1 MLRVTSTVAPAPRP
15 GTGSGLPILGP
26 LGPVARV
33 FLIGTLAV
41 SVVAVFL
48 DFGLHADSTV
58 IFIASAAAILGL
70 AWVVGLSTERLGSLT
85 GPQVGGILNATFGNI
100 AELIIAF
107 FALQAGLIEVVKAS
121 ITGSIIG
128 NLLLVLGASVLIGGL
143 RHGTQQF
150 SPQIAAS
157 NAALLVLAVIG
168 LFVPAIFALTITNPQ
183 QGSLTEESVLVAVAL
198 MVGYALSLVYQFTN
212 PAQTLGGHGEPA
224 DHAGPAWS
232 MRTAIVVLLGAAAL
246 LALLSEVL
254 VSSIEGFVESFGLS
268 AFFVGVVLVPTIG
281 NLAEHLV
288 AVQLA
293 AKNKMEFAMAVS
305 YGSSLQVA
313 LFVAPVLV
321 ILGALMGQ
329 PMDLVF
335 TPLEVAAVGAAVGI
349 SALIALDGESNWLEG
364 ALLMIVYFIAAISF
378 FEFR

>member
-1 MLRVTSTVAPAPRP
+1 VSVVTPIAPTP
-15 GTGSGLPILGP
+15 GRGGGLPILAQ
-26 LGPVARV
+26 LTPVARGA
-33 FLIGTLAV
+33 LLATLAA
-41 SVVAVFL
+41 SVVAVVL
-48 DFGLHADSTV
+48 DFGLHADHTV
-58 IFIASAAAILGL
+58 VFVVAAIAILGL

-121 ITGSIIG
+121 LTGSIIG
-128 NLLLVLGASVLIGGL
+128 NLLLVLGASVFVGGV
-143 RHGTQQF
+143 RHGTQTF
-150 SPQIAAS
+150 SQRIASS

-168 LFVPAIFALTITNPQ
+168 LFVPAVFAISTREPG
-183 QGSLTEESVLVAVAL
+183 QGSLTEESVLVALVL
-198 MVGYALSLVYQFTN
+198 MLGYVLSLVYQFSHPTE
-212 PAQTLGGHGEPA
+212 TLGGHGSPEG
-224 DHAGPAWS
+224 HAGPAWS
-232 MRTAIVVLLGAAAL
+232 ARIAVLVLLVSAGL
-246 LALLSEVL
+246 LALLSEIL
-254 VSSIEGFVESFGLS
+254 VSSIQAFIDSFGLS

-293 AKNKMEFAMAVS
+293 AKDKMEFAMAVS

-321 ILGALMGQ
+321 IIGVLLGQ

-335 TPLEVAAVGAAVGI
+335 SPLEVAAVAAAVGI

-364 ALLMIVYFIAAISF
+364 ALLMLVYTILGVSF
-378 FEFR
+378 FEIR

>member
-1 MLRVTSTVAPAPRP
+1 MTATAAPAPRP
-15 GTGSGLPILGP
+15 GSASGLPVLGALSP
-26 LGPVARV
+26 IARV
-33 FLIGTLAV
+33 FLIGTLVV
-41 SVVAVFL
+41 SVIAVIL
-48 DFGLHADSTV
+48 DFGLHADATV
-58 IFIASAAAILGL
+58 VFIASGAAILGL

-143 RHGTQQF
+143 RHGTQKF
-150 SPQIAAS
+150 SPQIASS

-168 LFVPAIFALTITNPQ
+168 LFVPAIFAFTVTKPT

-198 MVGYALSLVYQFTN
+198 MIGYVLSLIYQFSN
-212 PAQTLGGHGEPA
+212 PALTLGGHGEPEG
-224 DHAGPAWS
+224 HAGPAWPK
-232 MRTAIVVLLGAAAL
+232 RTAVAVLLGAAAL
-246 LALLSEVL
+246 LALLSEIL
-254 VSSIEGFVESFGLS
+254 VGSIEGFVESFGLS

-293 AKNKMEFAMAVS
+293 AKDKMEFAMAVS

-321 ILGALMGQ
+321 IIGALMGQ

-364 ALLMIVYFIAAISF
+364 GLLIIVYTILAISF

>member
-1 MLRVTSTVAPAPRP
+1 MTATLAPAPRP
-15 GTGSGLPILGP
+15 ASGPGLPVLGALSP
-26 LGPVARV
+26 IGRM
-33 FLIGTLAV
+33 FLLGTLVV
-41 SVVAVFL
+41 SVVAVVL
-48 DFGLHADSTV
+48 DFGFHADATV
-58 IFIASAAAILGL
+58 VFIASGAAILGL

-143 RHGTQQF
+143 RHGTQRF

-168 LFVPAIFALTITNPQ
+168 LFVPAIFAFTVSEPT

-198 MVGYALSLVYQFTN
+198 MVGYVLSLIYQFSN

-224 DHAGPAWS
+224 GHAGPAWP
-232 MRTAIVVLLGAAAL
+232 MRTAVAVLLGAAAL
-246 LALLSEVL
+246 LALLSEIL
-254 VSSIEGFVESFGLS
+254 VGSIEGFVETFGLS

-321 ILGALMGQ
+321 IIGALMGQ

-364 ALLMIVYFIAAISF
+364 GLLMIVYVILAISF

>member
-1 MLRVTSTVAPAPRP
+1 MTAAVAPAPRP
-15 GTGSGLPILGP
+15 GSPGSGLPVLGELSP
-26 LGPVARV
+26 IARI
-33 FLIGTLAV
+33 FLISTLVV
-41 SVVAVFL
+41 SVVAVVL

-58 IFIASAAAILGL
+58 VFIASGAAILGL
-70 AWVVGLSTERLGSLT
+70 AWIVGLSTERLGSLT

-121 ITGSIIG
+121 LTGSIIG

-150 SPQIAAS
+150 SPRIASS

-168 LFVPAIFALTITNPQ
+168 LFVPAVFAITVSNPS

-198 MVGYALSLVYQFTN
+198 IAGYVLSLIYQFSN
-212 PAQTLGGHGEPA
+212 PSQTLGGHGEPA
-224 DHAGPAWS
+224 GHAGPAWS
-232 MRTAIVVLLGAAAL
+232 MQTAIAVLLVAAAL
-246 LALLSEVL
+246 LALLSEIL
-254 VSSIEGFVESFGLS
+254 VGSIEGFVESFGLS

-321 ILGALMGQ
+321 ILGALLGH

-364 ALLMIVYFIAAISF
+364 ALLIIVYAILAVSF

>member
-1 MLRVTSTVAPAPRP
+1 VTATVAPAPRP
-15 GTGSGLPILGP
+15 GPGSGLPILGP

-33 FLIGTLAV
+33 FLLGTLAL
-41 SVVAVFL
+41 SAVAVFL

-58 IFIASAAAILGL
+58 VFIASGAAILGL

-128 NLLLVLGASVLIGGL
+128 NLLLVLGASVLVGGL
-143 RHGTQQF
+143 RHGTQHF
-150 SPQIAAS
+150 SRQIAAS
-157 NAALLVLAVIG
+157 NAALLALAVIG
-168 LFVPAIFALTITNPQ
+168 LFVPAVFAFTVTNPQ
-183 QGSLTEESVLVAVAL
+183 QGSLTEESVFVAVAL
-198 MVGYALSLVYQFTN
+198 MVAYALSLIYQFTN

-224 DHAGPAWS
+224 GHAGPAWAK
-232 MRTAIVVLLGAAAL
+232 RTAVVVLLSAAAL
-246 LALLSEVL
+246 LALLSEIL
-254 VSSIEGFVESFGLS
+254 VGSIEGFVESFGLS

-335 TPLEVAAVGAAVGI
+335 NPLEVAAVSAAVGI

-364 ALLMIVYFIAAISF
+364 ALLMIVYFILAISF